1 MLFDVKIFDNF
12 LLLGY
17 KLSLDASEI
26 FMPED
31 NENFLLES
39 AKASDAAAFGII
51 YARYCL
57 RIKNVVGQHVH
68 HQQDVDDIV
77 QIIFIRAFK
86 GLRKFR
92 GESKLFTWMFSIA
105 MSSVKNYFR
114 NKARLDS
121 ILIYSTDAA
130 EYSNDAWETCYEDDP
145 AGICSAMETG
155 GEIVEMIA
163 NLPVA
168 LKTVLLLRESEGM
181 TYRDIAKKIGCP
193 VGTVRSR
200 IHRVRMEIRKL
211 LQKNP

>member
-1 MLFDVKIFDNF
+1 MLFDVKIFGNF

-17 KLSLDASEI
+17 KFSLDASEI
-26 FMPED
+26 SMPED

-39 AKASDAAAFGII
+39 AKAGDAAAFRII

-57 RIKNVVGQHVH
+57 RMKSVVGQHVH

-77 QIIFIRAFK
+77 QIIFIRAFQ

-92 GESKLFTWMFSIA
+92 GESTLFTWLFSIA
-105 MSSVKNYFR
+105 MSSLKNYFR

-121 ILIYSTDAA
+121 ILIYSTDDA
-130 EYSNDAWETCYEDDP
+130 EYNNNAWEACHEDDP

-181 TYRDIAKKIGCP
+181 TYGDIAKTMGCP

>member
-39 AKASDAAAFGII
+39 AKAGDAAAFGII

-181 TYRDIAKKIGCP
+181 TYRDIAKKMGCP